1 MSNEVYI
8 LVCDIYNVI
17 MEDFKNILRVIG
29 ILVFLMLLFFWEFRL
44 YETDSDVKNK
54 ILTEETPKS
63 YNFKILS
70 CKEYRGFE
78 FLGISSRGDTIR
90 EHLSPFWDLYQKYS
104 VGDKIVKLKGTKEIL
119 LIKQSDTLQV
129 HLFYKREE
137 L

>member
-1 MSNEVYI
+1 
-8 LVCDIYNVI
+8 